1 MKTLYLEELCTD
13 KELDTIKGEYLD
25 SEWINTIID
34 EDCDIYNK
42 KGEFILSFR
51 KRAIKNT
58 KIGWQNYKHFAL
70 PARGR
75 GHSAGP
81 IDPESTYWKKR
92 TLYDTNG
99 VRTSYLKKDGTPSKM
114 KVNNQVFSSP
124 IGYFDETKGLGV
136 NLPCRLTQFT
146 EKHLKEFEG
155 GLPFIQELARHYKR
169 LNPKAYQ
176 QQSDR
181 ANLQPKY
188 KIPKTPFSTFTIN
201 RNFRTALHKD
211 KGDFGG
217 VAVLSVLEHGKY
229 SGGLFTIAKYGI
241 GVNLREGDILVADVH
256 QYHSNT
262 EYFTTPEQDIYNS
275 KLEQVYKYNREVGTL
290 GIEYDWSRISFVCY
304 LREKLVNCNNK

>member
-1 MKTLYLEELCTD
+1 
-13 KELDTIKGEYLD
+13 
-25 SEWINTIID
+25 
-34 EDCDIYNK
+34 
-42 KGEFILSFR
+42 
-51 KRAIKNT
+51 
-58 KIGWQNYKHFAL
+58 
-70 PARGR
+70 
-75 GHSAGP
+75 
-81 IDPESTYWKKR
+81 
-92 TLYDTNG
+92 
-99 VRTSYLKKDGTPSKM
+99 M
-114 KVNNQVFSSP
+114 KVNNQVFSAP
-124 IGYFDETKGLGV
+124 IGYFDATRGLGV
-136 NLPCRLTQFT
+136 NLPCRLTNFT
-146 EKHLKEFEG
+146 AKHLKEFEG
-155 GLPFIQELARHYKR
+155 GLPYIQELARHYKR

-181 ANLQPKY
+181 ANLQPNY

-229 SGGLFTIAKYGI
+229 NGGLFTIPKYGI

-275 KLEQVYKYNREVGTL
+275 KLEPVYKLNREVGTL

-304 LREKLVNCNNK
+304 LREKLVNCNK